1 VTRVRRALFVAF
13 LALLTTVGALPAT
26 AATPFTSTPS
36 TASTAPPKT
45 APSDPTPH
53 PSGRTR
59 SAGVHITLE
68 NIAPTVLTPADTLN
82 VRAVV
87 HNDTPDPLT
96 KVSVRLW
103 VRGARS
109 SDREALDA
117 WVSGQTPP
125 GNVVH
130 TVPLPDPLPAGA
142 ERAVDLTV
150 PATDLHL
157 PQNRDAW
164 GPRGLA
170 VEAVDGAG
178 SPFAVTRS
186 FLIWM
191 GSPGGFIPT
200 KVSVLVPLTDGPP
213 QVATGRLPADRIREQ
228 TGDGGRLRSVL
239 AAASVPGVTWAL
251 DPALLEEEPP
261 PDDATQAG
269 SQPSPPAGGR
279 ATPGGQNA
287 TQPPGPREQA
297 GRELTQWRQDLA
309 AAAQGHEVVTLPY
322 GDPDLNALAH
332 AGEQGLYELAEQQGR
347 DTVHQLLRLPGRT
360 DIAWPASG
368 SLDNEALQMLVSA
381 GRSSVVLS
389 GGAHPPAAR
398 LGITVTGRST
408 IEVGARTVSGLLVDT
423 PLSATLA
430 SLGTEASAATTPA
443 DTGSKP
449 GGPPSQ
455 EATGSAGVAQRLLAE
470 TAAITLERPFDPRH
484 VLVAAPRGWA
494 PDAQAAVA
502 AVRALT
508 SAPWTQAVPLGE
520 LVQTAPPD
528 VERAPLRYPAADRR
542 AELPPAG
549 LHAVRDAL
557 ARERVTATVLA
568 DPEPMVAA
576 AERSAVAASAT
587 GWRGRLDEWRKQV
600 GRFSRQAEAD
610 ANGLRVLEGSDVTV
624 VSSQVQLPVTVENE
638 LPQEAQVQVALRA
651 TTQRLVVPGSP
662 LVSVPANSQRRLTV
676 PVRAVANGN
685 TDVVV
690 QLLTPGGEPIGDA
703 VTMTVRVRAD
713 WETWGTLVVGA
724 IVGLVLLVGV
734 VRGIR
739 QGRRQREL
747 VTPDLSTQT
756 APGTVGATEPAAA
769 GERPSKRSRLTGR
782 SER

>member
-1 VTRVRRALFVAF
+1 
-13 LALLTTVGALPAT
+13 
-26 AATPFTSTPS
+26 
-36 TASTAPPKT
+36 
-45 APSDPTPH
+45 
-53 PSGRTR
+53 
-59 SAGVHITLE
+59 
-68 NIAPTVLTPADTLN
+68 

-96 KVSVRLW
+96 DVSLRLW
-103 VRGARS
+103 VRRARS

-117 WVSGQTPP
+117 WVTGQTSP
-125 GNVVH
+125 GNLVQ
-130 TVPLPDPLPAGA
+130 TVPLPDALPAGA
-142 ERAVDLTV
+142 ERAVELTV
-150 PATDLHL
+150 PAADLNL
-157 PQNRDAW
+157 PANRDAW
-164 GPRGLA
+164 GPRGVA

-178 SPFAVTRS
+178 SPFTVTRS

-191 GSPGGFIPT
+191 GSPGGFLPT

-251 DPALLEEEPP
+251 DPALLEEAPS
-261 PDDATQAG
+261 PDGATQAG
-269 SQPSPPAGGR
+269 SQPSATASGTP
-279 ATPGGQNA
+279 TPGDQGGGA
-287 TQPPGPREQA
+287 EPAGPREQA
-297 GRELTQWRQDLA
+297 GKELARWRQDLA

-322 GDPDLNALAH
+322 GDPDVNALAH

-368 SLDNEALQMLVSA
+368 SLDSSALQMLVSA

-389 GGAHPPAAR
+389 GGTHPPAAR

-408 IEVGARTVSGLLVDT
+408 IEVGSRTVSGLLVDT
-423 PLSATLA
+423 PLSETLA
-430 SLGTEASAATTPA
+430 SLGTDAFATTPA
-443 DTGSKP
+443 GGSATTSKQS
-449 GGPPSQ
+449 GPPSQ
-455 EATGSAGVAQRLLAE
+455 EATGTAGVVQRLLAE

-494 PDAQAAVA
+494 PDAEAAVA

-508 SAPWTQAVPLGE
+508 SAPWTQATPLGE
-520 LVQTAPPD
+520 LVQTAPPN
-528 VERAPLRYPAADRR
+528 VERTPLRYPAAHRR

-549 LHAVRDAL
+549 LHAVRAAL

-568 DPEPMVAA
+568 DPQPMVAA
-576 AERSAVAASAT
+576 AERSAVAATAT
-587 GWRGRLDEWRKQV
+587 GWRGRMDEWRKEV
-600 GRFSRQAEAD
+600 GRFTRRAEAD
-610 ANGLRVLEGSDVTV
+610 ANALKVLEGSDLTV
-624 VSSQVQLPVTVENE
+624 VSSQVQLPVTVENK

-662 LVSVPANSQRRLTV
+662 LVSVPAESQRRLTV
-676 PVRAVANGN
+676 PVRAGANGN

-713 WETWGTLVVGA
+713 WETRGTLVVGA
-724 IVGLVLLVGV
+724 VVGLVLVIGV

-739 QGRRQREL
+739 DGRRRREL
-747 VTPDLSTQT
+747 RSPDLEPQQPTS
-756 APGTVGATEPAAA
+756 GTTTESATGADAAA
-769 GERPSKRSRLTGR
+769 TDGSTSGERPREGAS
-782 SER
+782 